1 MFKAASNIDDAC
13 LSAFEATAYYITET
27 ARLSVVLMLTYCHS
41 MSELKI
47 LSDPMPRIGV
57 GGIVFNRRR
66 EVLLI
71 RRNKPPADGLW
82 SVPGGQLE
90 PGESVIEACS
100 REVEEETGLV
110 VKPQVLVA
118 VVERR
123 VEQYHY
129 IVLDFWAHLVGG
141 EATQPVA
148 RSDVSDAR
156 WIALT
161 RLDEYS
167 LVPGLQEIILRTDRL
182 VQQGKRPGLIDPTGR
197 GTDFI
202 PDMA

>member
-1 MFKAASNIDDAC
+1 
-13 LSAFEATAYYITET
+13 
-27 ARLSVVLMLTYCHS
+27 
-41 MSELKI
+41 MSEQNI
-47 LSDPMPRIGV
+47 LSDPTPKIGV
-57 GGIVFNRRR
+57 GGIVFNRRG

-71 RRNKPPADGLW
+71 RRNKPPASGLW

-100 REVEEETGLV
+100 REFEEETGLT
-110 VKPQVLVA
+110 VKPQELVA

-129 IVLDFWAHLVGG
+129 VVMDFWAHLVDG
-141 EATQPVA
+141 EATPPVA

-161 RLDEYS
+161 KLDDYS

-182 VQQGKRPGLIDPTGR
+182 VRQGKRPGLIDATGW

-202 PDMA
+202 ADIT